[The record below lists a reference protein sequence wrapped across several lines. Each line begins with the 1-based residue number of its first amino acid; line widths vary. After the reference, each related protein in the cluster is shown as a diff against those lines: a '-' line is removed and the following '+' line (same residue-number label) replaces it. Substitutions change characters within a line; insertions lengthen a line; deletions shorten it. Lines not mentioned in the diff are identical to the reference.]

1 MDEDTVSGKL
11 NILPL
16 IQRHLDMELRDIHW
30 DCQTRWIIHQEYNI
44 EVIDEVSKGSIES
57 NKEGCGCIIGNIFS
71 KAKRIA
77 SMVRKD
83 FQRVGRDQY
92 WLLYIEGLLWK
103 NSIRQFGLN
112 SIMGK

>member
-1 MDEDTVSGKL
+1 MDEDTVSGRL

-16 IQRHLDMELRDIHW
+16 IQRHLDMELREK

-44 EVIDEVSKGSIES
+44 EVIDEVSKGGIES

-83 FQRVGRDQY
+83 FQRGGRESVLIIIH
-92 WLLYIEGLLWK
+92 WRFSVEELY
-103 NSIRQFGLN
+103 
-112 SIMGK
+112 